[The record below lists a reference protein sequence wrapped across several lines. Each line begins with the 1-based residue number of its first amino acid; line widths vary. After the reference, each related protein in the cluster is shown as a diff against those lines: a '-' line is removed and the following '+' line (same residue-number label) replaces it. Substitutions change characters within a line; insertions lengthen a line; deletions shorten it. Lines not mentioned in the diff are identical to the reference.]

1 MADELDAPLGK
12 NGAGKNGAGKNSAGK
27 NGAGKP
33 KKNGSPKGRPGET
46 TAGENSGR
54 LSRFSLPHIPLMP
67 AATGLVIALLAIP
80 TLWVLWVDDPD
91 GGRPTG
97 TVEIAQN
104 APTSDLAE
112 RLAEPPAPQPAGP
125 GETGESP
132 ANIEGIEIPE
142 GAQVIDLSD
151 LPDEAEDEGVDK
163 DLLEESQ
170 HGAVPRVASDGRKP
184 FEVYARPAPP
194 DAAAGSRVAIVVTG
208 LGLAED
214 STRRAIET
222 LPADVTLAF
231 APYAKTVSQ
240 SAQSARFDGHEVM
253 LQIPMEPF
261 DYPEND
267 PGPQTLLTGQ
277 PARANLDR
285 LHWLMAR
292 FTGYTGLVNYMGA
305 RFTASAV
312 DFGPVMEEVGL
323 RGLSYV
329 DDGSSNRS
337 LAPQLTRQNHI
348 PFGRADI
355 AIDRQ
360 PSKEAIT
367 NALDQLEARARADGS
382 AIGFATALPVT
393 INTLAEWAE
402 GLQDRGITL
411 VPVSA
416 LVTGGAS

>member
-12 NGAGKNGAGKNSAGK
+12 NGSGKNGAGKNGAAKASKSKK
-27 NGAGKP
+27 NGAPKGKP
-33 KKNGSPKGRPGET
+33 ADSAPDGGTGSM
-46 TAGENSGR
+46 
-54 LSRFSLPHIPLMP
+54 SRFALPHIPLMP

-112 RLAEPPAPQPAGP
+112 RLAEPPTPQPA
-125 GETGESP
+125 ETGDTGEGP

-163 DLLEESQ
+163 DLLEEGQ
-170 HGAVPRVASDGRKP
+170 HGSVPRVASDGRKP
-184 FEVYARPAPP
+184 FEVYARPVSP

-208 LGLAED
+208 LGLAEE

-231 APYAKTVSQ
+231 APYARTVSQ
-240 SAQSARFDGHEVM
+240 SAQSARLDGHEVM

-312 DFGPVMEEVGL
+312 DFGPVMEEIGL

-360 PSKEAIT
+360 PAKDAIA